1 MSKAMRNI
9 MIRVI
14 TKRINNGET
23 FDDVIID
30 YPKLT
35 EDEIDDLR
43 KAIVGE

>member
-1 MSKAMRNI
+1 MSKAMRNV

-23 FDDVIID
+23 FDDVIVD

-43 KAIVGE
+43 KTIIGE

>member
-1 MSKAMRNI
+1 MNKSMRNI

-23 FDDVIID
+23 FDDVIVD

-35 EDEIDDLR
+35 KDEVDDLR
-43 KAIVGE
+43 KAIVGK

>member
-14 TKRINNGET
+14 AKRINNGET

-43 KAIVGE
+43 KAIIGE

>member
-1 MSKAMRNI
+1 MSKAMRNV

-23 FDDVIID
+23 FDDVIVD

-43 KAIVGE
+43 KAIIGE

>member
-1 MSKAMRNI
+1 MSKAMRNV

-23 FDDVIID
+23 FDDVIVD

-43 KAIVGE
+43 KTIVGK

>member
-14 TKRINNGET
+14 VKRINNGET

-43 KAIVGE
+43 KAIIGE

>member
-1 MSKAMRNI
+1 MSKAMRNV

-43 KAIVGE
+43 KAIIGE

>member
-1 MSKAMRNI
+1 MNKSMRNI

-14 TKRINNGET
+14 IKRINNGET
-23 FDDVIID
+23 FDDVIVD

-43 KAIVGE
+43 KAIVGK

>member
-1 MSKAMRNI
+1 MSKAMRNV

-23 FDDVIID
+23 FDDVIVD

-43 KAIVGE
+43 KAIVGK

>member
-1 MSKAMRNI
+1 MSKAMRNV

-14 TKRINNGET
+14 SKRINNGET